1 MIRPEEY
8 GIEVRFVQ
16 HENESNFVAKVAE
29 FPDMEIYGDTAP
41 EAYDGA
47 IESLVAMIEMYAED
61 GGRLP
66 EVLKDEPVSGRITFR
81 MSKTMHRLLQRQA
94 SLDAVS
100 INQWIVEAVSERLGR
115 KKAEAPRAQWATTTQ
130 ARPHTVASTTN
141 AIVNSPVFYKTSH
154 LRLVAPPAEERLE
167 A

>member
-41 EAYDGA
+41 E
-47 IESLVAMIEMYAED
+47 AED